1 MGHVNWILSGRLSL
15 CAVAYWIFTASFYLL
30 VVALVCC
37 RGGLCEAASWED
49 DHHLPFVGSG
59 QHPAAS
65 ALVSLDDALQPF
77 ILEAGPI
84 PSREP
89 RKSRT

>member
-1 MGHVNWILSGRLSL
+1 MGYINWILSDRLSL
-15 CAVAYWIFTASFYLL
+15 CAGAYWIFTASFDLL

-37 RGGLCEAASWED
+37 RGGLCKAASWAD
-49 DHHLPFVGSG
+49 AHHLPFVGSG

-65 ALVSLDDALQPF
+65 ALVLLDDALESF
-77 ILEAGPI
+77 SLEVGPI
-84 PSREP
+84 PSRNH